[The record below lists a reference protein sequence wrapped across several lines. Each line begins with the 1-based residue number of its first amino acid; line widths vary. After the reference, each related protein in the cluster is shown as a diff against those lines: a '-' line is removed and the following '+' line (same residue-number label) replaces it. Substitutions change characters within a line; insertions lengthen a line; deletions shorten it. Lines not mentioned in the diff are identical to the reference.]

1 MAVNSDRLVSSLE
14 RFPVLGICGCSGAGK
29 TTLIEALIPRLQ
41 GLGLQVA
48 VVKCDARNVRIDV
61 PGKDSDRFFRAGA
74 DVSLFGDECFSRRH
88 ERGELTSFL
97 LDLCASH
104 DLVLVEGHAGTAV
117 PKIWLLGQ
125 GHVAPPENQ
134 GPILEVFT
142 REQADVERIFSFLR
156 QWLTRKWQQA
166 PVWGC
171 ILIGGRSRRMG
182 RPKHLIE
189 LDGATWLEHAVD
201 KLAPLVDQVVL
212 SGAGQVPA
220 SLAALPRIPDVTG
233 LAGPLAGI
241 LAVMRW
247 QPVAS
252 WLVMACDL
260 PNVRIDSL
268 QWLLESRR
276 PGVHAI
282 LPDLH
287 GDGRIEP
294 LLAWYD
300 YRSRLLLEEVAAS
313 GSLRI
318 SHLAGKR
325 GVCHFQPPEHL
336 HPSWCNVNTPD
347 ELVSV
352 RK

>member
-1 MAVNSDRLVSSLE
+1 VSSLE

-125 GHVAPPENQ
+125 GHVAPPEHQ

-166 PVWGC
+166 PV
-171 ILIGGRSRRMG
+171 GG
-182 RPKHLIE
+182 
-189 LDGATWLEHAVD
+189 V
-201 KLAPLVDQVVL
+201 
-212 SGAGQVPA
+212 
-220 SLAALPRIPDVTG
+220 
-233 LAGPLAGI
+233 
-241 LAVMRW
+241 
-247 QPVAS
+247 
-252 WLVMACDL
+252 
-260 PNVRIDSL
+260 
-268 QWLLESRR
+268 
-276 PGVHAI
+276 
-282 LPDLH
+282 
-287 GDGRIEP
+287 
-294 LLAWYD
+294 
-300 YRSRLLLEEVAAS
+300 
-313 GSLRI
+313 
-318 SHLAGKR
+318 
-325 GVCHFQPPEHL
+325 F
-336 HPSWCNVNTPD
+336 
-347 ELVSV
+347 
-352 RK
+352 